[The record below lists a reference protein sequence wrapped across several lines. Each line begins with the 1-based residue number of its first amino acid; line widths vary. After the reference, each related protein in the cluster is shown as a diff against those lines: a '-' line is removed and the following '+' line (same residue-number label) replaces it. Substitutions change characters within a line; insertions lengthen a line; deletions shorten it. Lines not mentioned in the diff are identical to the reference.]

1 MAGDGKYGILHV
13 PDFGDGMS
21 SYLRIGAAEG
31 DEYTWRDHTD
41 GNRVI
46 TTRGDK
52 VEVIGGTYKMTVL
65 GRREFEGGWKA
76 EDGQINEKSITFYGS
91 GEFDFIQGPRG
102 EKRLREKTVKG
113 EVHTTYHGDA
123 FEFHYGSKLESVTG
137 HDSPPRNLDEITDPW
152 GLPSSG
158 VLGENPTI
166 VDRTWAKSISSYTG
180 SAKLRV
186 PSISNETWADTM
198 VSKTHATSMT
208 DETTIDGPSKSTMKA
223 GSITTS
229 TTVTGTIDD
238 HTEADIIKSTTKASK
253 IISETHADTEDD
265 KYGDAD
271 SYTQGNSKTVVEGI
285 ETTINLGM
293 VNEVVLG
300 GMIEATLGAEVSF
313 TGGISASATI
323 GLEASVSVAAS
334 LEASIGP
341 TLSMGPE
348 KVKVTLDRGKFVP
361 VRTNIAAVHLMT

>member
-31 DEYTWRDHTD
+31 DEYSWRDHTD

-65 GRREFEGGWKA
+65 GRREFESGWKA
-76 EDGQINEKSITFYGS
+76 EDGQINEKSITFHGS

-137 HDSPPRNLDEITDPW
+137 HDSPPRDLDALTAPW
-152 GLPSSG
+152 GLPPSG

-208 DETTIDGPSKSTMKA
+208 DETTVKGPSKSTMKA

-238 HTEADIIKSTTKASK
+238 HTEADTIKSYTKANK

-271 SYTQGNSKTVVEGI
+271 SYTQGNSKTVVDGI

-300 GMIEATLGAEVSF
+300 AMIEATLGAEVSF

-323 GLEASVSVAAS
+323 GLEASVTVAAS
-334 LEASIGP
+334 LDASIGP
-341 TLSMGPE
+341 TLSMGTE
-348 KVKVTLDRGKFVP
+348 KLKVTLDRGKVAP